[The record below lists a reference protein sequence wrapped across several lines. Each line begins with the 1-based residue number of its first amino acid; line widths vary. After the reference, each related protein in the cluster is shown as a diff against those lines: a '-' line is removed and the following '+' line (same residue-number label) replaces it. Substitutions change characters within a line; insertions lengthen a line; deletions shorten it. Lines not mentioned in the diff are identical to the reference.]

1 MEKVDSKKLN
11 NKAKAKEQNNL
22 SSNPIGEVKLPVEG
36 LKMISVPKDTVA
48 PIEPKAPKKTRETK
62 KTTKKLD
69 NTIKPLSVAEESSL
83 NSIVETINNFN
94 TTKSK
99 PRNYSNSYVTNNSL
113 NPNVNYFEVMK
124 GISDAFQNNKS
135 MIELFSKLNNI
146 FVNQLKW
153 SFVGFGLF
161 HEKSKC
167 INLKIYSKAG
177 NTYSSKIF
185 MSDDNNPIIQAF
197 KNKSIVDKDNINY
210 LNIPYLAKSSSVI
223 VPMISINKCIGVMLV
238 GQNISNIN
246 TNIVNFFSNYM
257 GMFIHNIQLQEQ
269 TNKFAN
275 TDTLT
280 SLYNHRGFQEI
291 LAKELAKAKDT
302 NTSLSVVMFD
312 VNNISKIN
320 RELGHA
326 KGDEVIKTIAEKI
339 KQNIRANDSAG
350 RYGGD
355 EIAVIMPETDTKD
368 AKYLAE
374 YITYCLSCCFVDD
387 VGPIKVSVGIST
399 FPECTMDQEKLLIL
413 AEQAMFISQ
422 AKGYK
427 EGMSAIVSS
436 SDFNFWDDMAL
447 NSFAE
452 VLAKRHSQIG
462 INFEE
467 ELVHKFNH
475 EEIMNHTHLMEMV
488 TSLAGAIDAKDPYT
502 KGHSTSVS
510 RYAEALARA
519 VNLPENEV
527 ERIKIGALLHDV
539 GKIGIPESVLKN
551 PGKLT
556 DEEWEIL
563 KQHPTIGAEK
573 VLAPNEALR
582 DLIPIVKYHHER
594 IDGRGYPEGL
604 KGNEIPLEARIV
616 SVADA
621 YHALVSDRPYRK
633 GMPIEKACAILREG
647 AGVQWDSD
655 LVRQFISIA
664 PSLTTNV

>member
-1 MEKVDSKKLN
+1 MEKSKQVNKEKL
-11 NKAKAKEQNNL
+11 KAEKPSTTNPLNGRV
-22 SSNPIGEVKLPVEG
+22 SNPIADKG
-36 LKMISVPKDTVA
+36 IVA
-48 PIEPKAPKKTRETK
+48 R
-62 KTTKKLD
+62 
-69 NTIKPLSVAEESSL
+69 
-83 NSIVETINNFN
+83 INNFN
-94 TTKSK
+94 AQK
-99 PRNYSNSYVTNNSL
+99 TNNRLYSGYVSNTLSKKSL
-113 NPNVNYFEVMK
+113 DFVEFVSMLNTSLK
-124 GISDAFQNNKS
+124 DKKTSSDMFLAFHDVFT
-135 MIELFSKLNNI
+135 EKLNC
-146 FVNQLKW
+146 LYTA
-153 SFVGFGLF
+153 FGLY
-161 HEKSKC
+161 HEKSNC
-167 INLKIYSKAG
+167 INLKLQNKFGS
-177 NTYSSKIF
+177 TYSSKIF
-185 MSDDNNPIIQAF
+185 MSDEFNPVVESFRTSSIISREDNKF
-197 KNKSIVDKDNINY
+197 
-210 LNIPYLAKSSSVI
+210 LNIPYLQESSSFI
-223 VPMISINKCIGVMLV
+223 LPLISVNQCIGVMVIGMDATEAETSVLSF
-238 GQNISNIN
+238 IA
-246 TNIVNFFSNYM
+246 NYAAM
-257 GMFIHNIQLQEQ
+257 YIHNITLQEKA
-269 TNKFAN
+269 NKYDN

-291 LAKELAKAKDT
+291 LTSELQRAKDNKT
-302 NTSLSVVMFD
+302 HLSIIMMD

-326 KGDEVIKTIAEKI
+326 KGDEVIRLLADKI
-339 KQNIRANDSAG
+339 KQSIRNNDKAG

-355 EIAVIMPETDTKD
+355 EIAIILPDTDTAD

-399 FPECTMDQEKLLIL
+399 FPECTIYQEKLLIL

-436 SDFNFWDDMAL
+436 SDFNFWDDVAL

-467 ELVHKFNH
+467 ELLHKFNQ
-475 EEIMNHTHLMEMV
+475 EEIINHNHLMEMV
-488 TSLAGAIDAKDPYT
+488 TSIAGAIDAKDPYT

-510 RYAEALARA
+510 RYAEALARS
-519 VNLPENEV
+519 VNLPEHEV

-539 GKIGIPESVLKN
+539 GKIGIPENVLKK

-556 DEEWEIL
+556 DEEWEIM
-563 KQHPTIGAEK
+563 KQHPKIGAEK
-573 VLAPNEALR
+573 VIAPNEALR

-594 IDGRGYPEGL
+594 LDGKGYPEHL
-604 KGNEIPLEARIV
+604 KGDEIPLEARIV
-616 SVADA
+616 SIADA

-633 GMPIEKACAILREG
+633 GLPIETACAILKEG
-647 AGVQWDSD
+647 AGTQWDPD